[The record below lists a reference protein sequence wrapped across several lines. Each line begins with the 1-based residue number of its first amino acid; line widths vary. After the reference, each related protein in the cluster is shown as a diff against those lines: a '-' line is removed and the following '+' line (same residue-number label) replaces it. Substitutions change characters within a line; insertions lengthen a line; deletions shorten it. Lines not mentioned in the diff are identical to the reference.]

1 MSFTV
6 KVIDGSVKLQ
16 RQKRVKF
23 VLCSGNRDVNESALD
38 WTSVSFIL
46 KSQNVELLLGS
57 GLLTTYVCQMWR
69 CGSDTYWKLQLS
81 KICKN
86 SFVICWPSWWWK
98 KIRRSFPI
106 HQTLLEL
113 QGEAALQME
122 TFITVEKKK
131 KKRQNMLSCFAQGV
145 SAFPIPSGWTS
156 LAVRPGSG

>member
-57 GLLTTYVCQMWR
+57 GLLATYVCQMWR

-131 KKRQNMLSCFAQGV
+131 KKRQNMLSCLAQGV
-145 SAFPIPSGWTS
+145 SVFPIPSGWTS